1 MERGVAF
8 LSGVCHISADGESR
22 NPAAVTE
29 SRESI
34 EAQIAPS
41 TLGRSR
47 THIPIAVPWYG
58 GVVNVVVKSRASAAT
73 WLAQGP
79 LRFRELVRLE
89 GFEPPTLC
97 SEDRCSSPLSYS
109 RVSRLS

>member
-41 TLGRSR
+41 RLGRSR
-47 THIPIAVPWYG
+47 THIPIAVLWYG
-58 GVVNVVVKSRASAAT
+58 GVVNGVVKSLASTAT
-73 WLAQGP
+73 WLAQGASQIREIGTAGGIRTPDP
-79 LRFRELVRLE
+79 LFRRQML
-89 GFEPPTLC
+89 
-97 SEDRCSSPLSYS
+97 
-109 RVSRLS
+109 